1 MTESES
7 YEGPSEA
14 GATSGPTRN
23 RPLAR
28 RPHPN
33 WNSILR
39 TGSVYAVVGVIWL
52 VFSQLTP
59 YFLTQSNLYNIGIQ
73 ASNLAIIAAGLTIVL
88 IVAEIDL
95 SIGAIQALT
104 GSIAAIL
111 IIHHGQ
117 SIWVAVPVAL
127 AFGTLAGFINGLV
140 TWKLRI
146 PSFIATLAML
156 GIAQGVAYIAT
167 SNAPINGFPNDYL
180 TIGTG
185 RIFWNFPVP
194 ALIAIGLVAAADLL
208 LNHTRIGRHIYA
220 VGGNTEAAMLSGIP
234 TGRVKLTALVISGF
248 LAGVGGIILSSRL
261 NAGSGDF
268 GTEDLLPAVA
278 AVVIGGTSLFGG
290 SGSVWGTTGGVLLL
304 TSITNGLIL
313 LNIQSQWQ
321 EIVVGLIIIGS
332 MLLDQLL
339 KAEMSQFPARVPWL
353 RRAAKTKQEAPSS

>member
-1 MTESES
+1 VSQVGQSAAAERR
-7 YEGPSEA
+7 A
-14 GATSGPTRN
+14 GRSISPR
-23 RPLAR
+23 
-28 RPHPN
+28 
-33 WNSILR
+33 WISILR
-39 TGSVYAVVGVIWL
+39 TGSVFGVVGVIWL
-52 VFSQLTP
+52 IFWQLTP

-73 ASNLAIIAAGLTIVL
+73 ASNLSIIAAGLTIVL
-88 IVAEIDL
+88 IAAEIDL
-95 SIGAIQALT
+95 SIGAVQALA
-104 GSIAAIL
+104 GSVAAIL

-117 SIWVAVPVAL
+117 SIWVGIAAAL
-127 AFGTLAGFINGLV
+127 AVAALAGLVNGLI

-156 GIAQGVAYIAT
+156 GIAQGVAYVAT
-167 SNAPINGFPNDYL
+167 SNAPINGFPNAYL
-180 TIGTG
+180 EIGTG
-185 RIFWNFPVP
+185 RVFWNFPVVV
-194 ALIAIGLVAAADLL
+194 LIAVGLITAADLL

-220 VGGNTEAAMLSGIP
+220 VGGNAEAAMLSGI
-234 TGRVKLTALVISGF
+234 TIGRVKLTALVISGF
-248 LAGVGGIILSSRL
+248 LAGVGGVILSSRL

-339 KAEMSQFPARVPWL
+339 KAELGQFSARAPWL
-353 RRAAKTKQEAPSS
+353 RRGTKAARRAPAP

>member
-1 MTESES
+1 MESET
-7 YEGPSEA
+7 YPELSEA
-14 GATSGPTRN
+14 GPRSVRD
-23 RPLAR
+23 RVLAR
-28 RPHPN
+28 SPRPN
-33 WNSILR
+33 WISILR
-39 TGSVYAVVGVIWL
+39 TGSVFAVVGVIWL
-52 VFSQLTP
+52 VFWQLTP
-59 YFLTQSNLYNIGIQ
+59 FFLTQSNLYNIGIQ
-73 ASNLAIIAAGLTIVL
+73 ASNLSIIAAGLTIVL
-88 IVAEIDL
+88 IAAEIDL

-104 GSIAAIL
+104 GSVAAIL

-117 SIWVAVPVAL
+117 SPWLGIAAALVVGAL
-127 AFGTLAGFINGLV
+127 AGAVNGLV

-156 GIAQGVAYIAT
+156 GIAQGVAYVAT
-167 SNAPINGFPNDYL
+167 SNSPINGFPNDYL
-180 TIGTG
+180 NIGTG
-185 RIFWNFPVP
+185 RVIGNFPVP
-194 ALIAIGLVAAADLL
+194 AIIAIGLITATDLL

-220 VGGNTEAAMLSGIP
+220 VGGNAEAAMLSGIAI
-234 TGRVKLTALVISGF
+234 GRVKLIALVISGF

-321 EIVVGLIIIGS
+321 QIVVGLIILGA

-339 KAEMSQFPARVPWL
+339 KAELGQFSTRVPWL
-353 RRAAKTKQEAPSS
+353 RRTLKMRRGASPP